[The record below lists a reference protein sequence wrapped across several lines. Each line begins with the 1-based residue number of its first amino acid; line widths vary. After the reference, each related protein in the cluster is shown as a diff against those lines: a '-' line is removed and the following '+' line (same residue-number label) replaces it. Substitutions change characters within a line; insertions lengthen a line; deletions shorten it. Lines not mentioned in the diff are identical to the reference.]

1 MMDKL
6 IVVRFPDEPET
17 EIRGY
22 SKKELANMYRVGKN
36 YIPMMIDRFLAQFEA
51 IGYQKTQKKLTGKQV
66 GLLVSLIGSW

>member
-51 IGYQKTQKKLTGKQV
+51 IGY
-66 GLLVSLIGSW
+66 W